1 MQAAWPKMKM
11 RKDRLFTTVTFSFL
25 LVGAVFFL
33 FPFFWMISTS
43 LRTGDEVFLYPPSL
57 IPKKFIFQNYMD
69 IWSKAPFGTY
79 FFNSMLVTSSITLGE
94 LSTSALAAY
103 AFSKIEFP
111 GREKLFL
118 AFLGTL
124 IIPNIVTLVPVFVL
138 VRKLNWIDTYMGL
151 IIPELANVY
160 GIFLLRQFFMTI
172 PKELDDAAQ
181 IDGFSRFGIFLRI
194 YLPLS
199 APALMAL
206 AIISFINNW
215 NNFFWPLVVTN
226 SDSMR
231 TLPIGLRFFIEGEGS
246 GEWQYLM
253 VAATLIVIPPLLVFL
268 TLQRYFVRGITM
280 TGIKG

>member
-1 MQAAWPKMKM
+1 M
-11 RKDRLFTTVTFSFL
+11 
-25 LVGAVFFL
+25 G
-33 FPFFWMISTS
+33 
-43 LRTGDEVFLYPPSL
+43 EV
-57 IPKKFIFQNYMD
+57 I
-69 IWSKAPFGTY
+69 
-79 FFNSMLVTSSITLGE
+79 
-94 LSTSALAAY
+94 TSAFAAY

-124 IIPNIVTLVPVFVL
+124 MIPNIVTLVPVFVL
-138 VRKLNWIDTYMGL
+138 VRKLNWIDNYLGL
-151 IIPELANVY
+151 IVPQLANVY
-160 GIFLLRQFFMTI
+160 GIFMLRQFFMTI

-181 IDGFSRFGIFLRI
+181 IDGFSRIAIFLRI

-199 APALMAL
+199 VPALMAL

-226 SDSMR
+226 SDRMR
-231 TLPIGLRFFIEGEGS
+231 TLPIGLRFFMEGEAS

-253 VAATLIVIPPLLVFL
+253 VAATLIIIPPLLVFL
-268 TLQRYFVRGITM
+268 ALQRYFVRGIAM

>member
-1 MQAAWPKMKM
+1 MEADLGWTGV
-11 RKDRLFTTVTFSFL
+11 REERLFNVVIFTL
-25 LVGAVFFL
+25 LLMGALFFL

-43 LRTGDEVFLYPPSL
+43 LRASDELFLYPPTL
-57 IPKKFIFQNYMD
+57 IPKRFVLRNYLD
-69 IWSKAPFGTY
+69 IWAKAPFGTY
-79 FFNSMLVTSSITLGE
+79 FFNSVVVTSAITVGE
-94 LSTSALAAY
+94 VITSALAAY

-111 GREKLFL
+111 GREQLFL

-124 IIPNIVTLVPVFVL
+124 MIPNIVTLVPVFVI

-151 IIPELANVY
+151 IVPQLATVY
-160 GIFLLRQFFMTI
+160 GIFMLRQFFLTV
-172 PKELDDAAQ
+172 PKDLDDAAK
-181 IDGFSRFGIFLRI
+181 IDGFSRLGILLRI
-194 YLPLS
+194 YIPLS
-199 APALMAL
+199 VPALLAL

-231 TLPIGLRFFIEGEGS
+231 TLPIGLRFFMEGEGS

-253 VAATLIVIPPLLVFL
+253 VAATLIVVPPLVVFL
-268 TLQRYFVRGITM
+268 ILQRYFVRGISM

>member
-111 GREKLFL
+111 GRDKLFL

>member
-1 MQAAWPKMKM
+1 MRVFRQKSRRHGQRFAGAAI
-11 RKDRLFTTVTFSFL
+11 FAL
-25 LVGAVFFL
+25 LCLGTLLFL

-43 LRTGDEVFLYPPSL
+43 LRASDEVFLYPPNL
-57 IPKKFIFQNYMD
+57 IPKTFVWQNYLA
-69 IWSKAPFGTY
+69 IWHKAPFGTY
-79 FFNSMLVTSSITLGE
+79 FINSIIVTGCITLGE
-94 LSTSALAAY
+94 ILTSTLAAY

-124 IIPNIVTLVPVFVL
+124 MIPNIVTLVPAFVI
-138 VRKLNWIDTYMGL
+138 VRHLNWIDSYMGL
-151 IIPELANVY
+151 IVPEMATAY
-160 GIFLLRQFFMTI
+160 GIFMLRQFFMTI
-172 PKELDDAAQ
+172 PRELDDAAE
-181 IDGFSRFGIFLRI
+181 IDGFSRLGILIKI

-199 APALMAL
+199 VPALLAL
-206 AIISFINNW
+206 TIISFINNW

-231 TLPIGLRFFIEGEGS
+231 TLPIGLRFFMEGEGS

-253 VAATLIVIPPLLVFL
+253 VAATLIIIPPLLVFL
-268 TLQRYFVRGITM
+268 ALQRYFVRGITM